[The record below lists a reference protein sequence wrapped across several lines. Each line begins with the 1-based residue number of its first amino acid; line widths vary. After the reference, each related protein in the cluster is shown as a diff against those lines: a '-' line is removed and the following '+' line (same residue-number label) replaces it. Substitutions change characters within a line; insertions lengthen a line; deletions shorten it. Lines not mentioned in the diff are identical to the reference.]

1 MDHRTRYIILAV
13 LAVVVVAVY
22 LLVPAGEDELRRRR
36 NQVSYGRVFQHPMP
50 QWSGDGEVIAFT
62 HDQAVYA
69 VESDGSQLRRLLG
82 SRPDDL
88 YDAAQ
93 SPSFSPDGSRVAYVA
108 FKHGSWVPWVKEDYR
123 WDIVTAALDGS
134 GRRRLTKSDNILV
147 RYVSPAWSPDGTRIA
162 FVSDRTGHKDSESG
176 KEANGPLAFYTMSA
190 DGSDLR
196 RVAPGNRIAA
206 DSPPVWSPDGRML
219 AFIARER
226 ESPDSSLRVLYTV
239 GADGLSPTRLGETGR
254 GLPGWSPDGSRIAF
268 VRVDGDA
275 QAVVTMDPDGSNVT
289 EVLEHRDL
297 FTSSFGDVS
306 WSPDGTRILIPGLLV
321 PNAGAS
327 VSVVNADGSDPRHLL
342 TMPYGATLGLA
353 VSWSPDGT
361 RIAVHSRDPRFTDGA
376 LITMA
381 HDGSDR
387 RILVKHTRN
396 SRVFAAGHGAPI
408 SWGSPSYEEL
418 ERIWHEWRL
427 RQAIK
432 PEETGWESWRQWPQ
446 WPVVS
451 AQGLRKTRQ
460 GEMFDVSAV
469 DVTNL
474 PQMDC
479 VLVYS
484 TFSCDLRKRF
494 PDEGIG
500 EVYYTGTRTVYLQMK
515 DPPTD
520 QAELKALKD
529 RLFPCHDVIGLCRYQ
544 VAEGFSRIADNPS
557 TTTIEIFPIPPMKYD
572 PGDLWRWATILDRFA
587 ASPGNTIEMTGAEV
601 AVHVR
606 REGVVYLNRPSRAED
621 FGFETAPKTIRVKGR
636 ELRRLVVALPLLL
649 PQLGI
654 PVDAVG
660 LVKPCPRRGYCY

>member
-1 MDHRTRYIILAV
+1 
-13 LAVVVVAVY
+13 
-22 LLVPAGEDELRRRR
+22 
-36 NQVSYGRVFQHPMP
+36 MP
-50 QWSGDGEVIAFT
+50 QWSPDGEVITFT
-62 HDQAVYA
+62 HDQSVYA

-93 SPSFSPDGSRVAYVA
+93 SPRFSPDGSRVAYVA
-108 FKHGSWVPWVKEDYR
+108 FKHGSWVPWVKEDHR

-134 GRRRLTKSDNILV
+134 GRRRLTKSDNLLV

-162 FVSDRTGHKDSESG
+162 FVSDRTGHKDSETG
-176 KEANGPLAFYTMSA
+176 KEARGPFGLYTMAA
-190 DGSDLR
+190 DGSDIR
-196 RVAPGNRIAA
+196 RVAPGNRITA

-219 AFIARER
+219 AFMAREPD
-226 ESPDSSLRVLYTV
+226 SPDGAWNHPVMGQSYPVKNVLYTV
-239 GADGLSPTRLGETGR
+239 GAEGLGLTRLGETFG

-268 VRVDGDA
+268 GGIDGDA

-289 EVLEHRDL
+289 KVLEHRDL

-306 WSPDGTRILIPGLLV
+306 WSPDGTRILISGLLV
-321 PNAGAS
+321 LNAGAS
-327 VSVVNADGSDPRHLL
+327 ISVVNADGSDPRHLL
-342 TMPYGATLGLA
+342 TMPYGATLELG
-353 VSWSPDGT
+353 VSWSPDGS

-387 RILVKHTRN
+387 RFLVKHTRN

-408 SWGSPSYEEL
+408 SWVSPSYEEL
-418 ERIWHEWRL
+418 ERIWHEWRM
-427 RQAIK
+427 RQAIT
-432 PEETGWESWRQWPQ
+432 PEEVGWESWRQWGR
-446 WPVVS
+446 WPRVS

-460 GEMFDVSAV
+460 GETFNVSAV

-484 TFSCDLRKRF
+484 TLSCELRKMF

-500 EVYYTGTRTVYLQMK
+500 EVRYTDTQTLYLQMK

-529 RLFPCHDVIGLCRYQ
+529 RLFPCHDVIGLCSYE
-544 VAEGFSRIADNPS
+544 VAEGFSRLVNNPS
-557 TTTIEIFPIPPMKYD
+557 TTTIEIVPIPPMKYD

-587 ASPGNTIEMTGAEV
+587 ASPGNTIEMMGAEV
-601 AVHVR
+601 DTRVG
-606 REGVVYLNRPSRAED
+606 REGVYLNRPSRAE
-621 FGFETAPKTIRVKGR
+621 KTIRVKGR
-636 ELRRLVVALPLLL
+636 EPRRLVVALPVLL

-660 LVKPCPRRGYCY
+660 LVEACPRRGYCP

>member
-1 MDHRTRYIILAV
+1 
-13 LAVVVVAVY
+13 
-22 LLVPAGEDELRRRR
+22 
-36 NQVSYGRVFQHPMP
+36 MP
-50 QWSGDGEVIAFT
+50 QWSADGEVIAFS
-62 HDQAVYA
+62 HNLIVYA

-88 YDAAQ
+88 YDVAR

-108 FKHGSWVPWVKEDYR
+108 FKHGSWVPWDKEDHR

-134 GRRRLTKSDNILV
+134 GRRRLTKSDNPRV
-147 RYVSPAWSPDGTRIA
+147 AYVSLAWSPDGTRIA
-162 FVSDRTGHKDSESG
+162 FVSNRTGRKDSESG
-176 KEANGPLAFYTMSA
+176 VEARGPFGLYTMAA
-190 DGSDLR
+190 DGSDIR

-219 AFIARER
+219 AFMAREPD
-226 ESPDSSLRVLYTV
+226 SPDGAWNHPDTGQDYPVKDVLYTV
-239 GADGLSPTRLGETGR
+239 GAEGPGLTRLGETFG

-268 VRVDGDA
+268 VGIDGDA

-289 EVLEHRDL
+289 KVLEHSDL

-306 WSPDGTRILIPGLLV
+306 WSPDGTRILISGLLV
-321 PNAGAS
+321 LNAGAS
-327 VSVVNADGSDPRHLL
+327 ISVVNADGSDPRHLL
-342 TMPYGATLGLA
+342 TMPYGATLELG
-353 VSWSPDGT
+353 VSWSPDGS
-361 RIAVHSRDPRFTDGA
+361 RIAVLSRDPGFTDGA

-381 HDGSDR
+381 PDGSDR

-408 SWGSPSYEEL
+408 SWVTPSYEEL
-418 ERIWHEWRL
+418 ERIWHEWRM

-432 PEETGWESWRQWPQ
+432 PEEAGWESWRQWRR
-446 WPVVS
+446 WPRVS

-469 DVTNL
+469 DVTNI
-474 PQMDC
+474 PEMSC

-484 TFSCDLRKRF
+484 TFTCDLRKSF
-494 PDEGIG
+494 PDVGI
-500 EVYYTGTRTVYLQMK
+500 VDVRSTDTQTLYLQMK

-529 RLFPCHDVIGLCRYQ
+529 RLFPCHDVIGDCTHQSDGRTWIRTN
-544 VAEGFSRIADNPS
+544 SS
-557 TTTIEIFPIPPMKYD
+557 TTTVEIIPVKYD
-572 PGDLWRWATILDRFA
+572 HRELWRWATILGRFA

-601 AVHVR
+601 ARHVR
-606 REGVVYLNRPSRAED
+606 TRGVVYLDGPSRAED
-621 FGFETAPKTIRVKGR
+621 LGFETAPKTIRVKGR
-636 ELRRLVVALPLLL
+636 ESRRLVVALPLLL

-660 LVKPCPRRGYCY
+660 LVSQRYY